1 MIWQK
6 CAAKTD
12 QEDAREAEPVV
23 REMLARIEENGED
36 AARAVTFAFF
46 MLLVVLLI
54 AYIPAISTAMLPDI
68 YK

>member
-1 MIWQK
+1 MIWLK
-6 CAAKTD
+6 RATKTA
-12 QEDAREAEPVV
+12 QEDVREAEPVV

-36 AARAVTFAFF
+36 VARAMTFAFF

-54 AYIPAISTAMLPDI
+54 AYVPAISTTMLPDI